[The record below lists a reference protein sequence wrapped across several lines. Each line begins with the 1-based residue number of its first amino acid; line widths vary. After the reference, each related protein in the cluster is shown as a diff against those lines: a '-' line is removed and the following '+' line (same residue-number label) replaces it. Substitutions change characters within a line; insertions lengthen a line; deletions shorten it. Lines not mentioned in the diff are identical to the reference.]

1 MQKTEN
7 EHSHHYVHNKLN
19 SKWTKEINFG
29 PKSIKYVEYN
39 IDRTLK
45 FTSDSKGKLRL
56 PKEGV
61 EEFIE
66 SNGLLI

>member
-1 MQKTEN
+1 MSIHITMYSE
-7 EHSHHYVHNKLN
+7 LN

-39 IDRTLK
+39 IDSILK

-61 EEFIE
+61 EEFKVK
-66 SNGLLI
+66 SPLI